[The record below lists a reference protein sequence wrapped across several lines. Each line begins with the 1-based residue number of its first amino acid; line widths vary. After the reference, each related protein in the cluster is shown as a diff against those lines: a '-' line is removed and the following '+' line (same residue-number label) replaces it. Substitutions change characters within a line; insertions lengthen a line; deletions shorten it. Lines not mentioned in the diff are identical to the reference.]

1 MNTSKRMSILLVF
14 AILMNLFV
22 IQAATAQECALIAWA
37 QVYNPEGIPEDALLT
52 VLDSGGNEVARTSQ
66 AIQPDA
72 TALLTVPV
80 TGDPSSLT
88 INVGGGFGIVVRST
102 GFDSDDPACGT
113 SSFVAP
119 HLQDGR
125 INSRTALDIAAP
137 VAVYPGSDEAFYIY
151 VIDPTNGN
159 GFRLLE
165 LDQDRVDEVGIPAQ
179 NTLLASDRD
188 PYTGFM
194 VYIYRLS
201 SGEFQINAQYPDG
214 KEYTIIW
221 MP

>member
-1 MNTSKRMSILLVF
+1 MSINKRMSILLIF
-14 AILMNLFV
+14 SILMNLFV
-22 IQAATAQECALIAWA
+22 IQAATAQECVLTAWGSI
-37 QVYNPEGIPEDALLT
+37 YNPEGIPVDAILVVSDT
-52 VLDSGGNEVARTSQ
+52 SYNEVARAVQ
-66 AIQPDA
+66 AVAPDG
-72 TALLTVPV
+72 TVLISLTV
-80 TGDPSSLT
+80 TGNPSELLISAQPSD
-88 INVGGGFGIVVRST
+88 VVLRSS
-102 GFDSDDPACGT
+102 GFDSDDPACG
-113 SSFVAP
+113 SGSFIAPP